1 MPPMLAICRKLAIMA
16 VSSFVLLVLAELA
29 ARLSEPGAFR
39 WFDVSPYEK
48 VENLPHV
55 HRPRSQVQWD
65 GTFYGIDTHGW
76 RGPEFAPTFAEDELR
91 IVAIGDS
98 TTFGKGVEEIECWP
112 RQLERV
118 LQEKLGPSRKVMVAN
133 LGVNGYASRDYLEV
147 LRTQALELKP
157 HAVIVGFCLNDFPN
171 VLAKVDKAVYQ
182 NQQNLRSKLSWDMRA
197 QLGKLALF
205 RWARATYYE
214 VNRDRDLQQVEA
226 IARSVAQAQGEN
238 IDALGGERERL
249 TEIVRLCQEANAGLV
264 TFLFPYESQ
273 VYLET
278 PVEGPSQALGE
289 LSRSLG
295 VKYLDISAEFRATAQ
310 ATEPPTKLFIRG
322 DRYHPNGRGY
332 AIVARRVSEVLVD
345 LGLGK

>member
-1 MPPMLAICRKLAIMA
+1 MPPMLAICRKLAVMA
-16 VSSFVLLVLAELA
+16 VSSFVLLALAELA

-39 WFDVSPYEK
+39 WYDISPYDK

-55 HRPRSQVQWD
+55 HRPRAQVQWD
-65 GTFYGIDTHGW
+65 GTYYGINRQGW
-76 RGPEFAPTFAEDELR
+76 RGPEFVPTFAEDELR
-91 IVAIGDS
+91 VVAIGDS
-98 TTFGKGVEEIECWP
+98 TTFGKGVEEAECWP
-112 RQLERV
+112 RQLERA

-133 LGVNGYASRDYLEV
+133 LGVNGYSSRDYLEV

-157 HAVIVGFCLNDFPN
+157 HAVVIGFCLNDFPN
-171 VLAKVDKAVYQ
+171 VLAKVDKAVFQ
-182 NQQNLRSKLSWDMRA
+182 NQQNLRAKLSWDMRA
-197 QLGKLALF
+197 QLSKLALF
-205 RWARATYYE
+205 RWARSTYYE
-214 VNRDRDLQQVEA
+214 VNRERDLQQVET
-226 IARSVAQAQGEN
+226 IARSVAEAQGTN

-249 TEIVRLCQEANAGLV
+249 TEIVRLCGEANAALV

-278 PVEGPSQALGE
+278 PVEGPSKSLGE

-295 VKYLDISAEFRATAQ
+295 VRYLDISAEFRATAQ
-310 ATEPPTKLFIRG
+310 ATEPPTKLFTRG

-345 LGLGK
+345 LGMGK